1 MAHCC
6 WVASEIDPRNQA
18 RHAGSAIS
26 SRHPMR
32 AREFVSENTQG
43 MTISIPINITIPAG
57 GGMPQVGTIAAPA
70 GEDMPDSPVM
80 VPPLQ
85 QQIELLKQQGGK
97 ESPVINQLINQD
109 PHDPDDFANHE
120 HTNDVGADSDDIR
133 DDDESDL
140 VLDLLKRRRARLEQ
154 Q

>member
-1 MAHCC
+1 
-6 WVASEIDPRNQA
+6 
-18 RHAGSAIS
+18 
-26 SRHPMR
+26 MR
-32 AREFVSENTQG
+32 AKEFISENQG

-70 GEDMPDSPVM
+70 GEEMPDAPVM

-85 QQIELLKQQGGK
+85 QELELLKQQGGK

-109 PHDPDDFANHE
+109 PEDPDDFTNHE
-120 HTNDVGADSDDIR
+120 NDQQDEDFDRVVR
-133 DDDESDL
+133 DEDESDKIL
-140 VLDLLKRRRARLEQ
+140 SLLKRRRDRLEQ

>member
-1 MAHCC
+1 
-6 WVASEIDPRNQA
+6 
-18 RHAGSAIS
+18 
-26 SRHPMR
+26 MR
-32 AREFVSENTQG
+32 AREFVAENSQG

-57 GGMPQVGTIAAPA
+57 GGMPTIAAPA

-85 QQIELLKQQGGK
+85 QEIELLKQQGGK

-109 PHDPDDFANHE
+109 PHDPEDFANHE
-120 HTNDVGADSDDIR
+120 HTNDVGADTSDIR
-133 DDDESDL
+133 DNDESDQ
-140 VLDLLKRRRARLEQ
+140 VLNLLKRRRARLEQ

>member
-1 MAHCC
+1 
-6 WVASEIDPRNQA
+6 
-18 RHAGSAIS
+18 
-26 SRHPMR
+26 MR
-32 AREFVSENTQG
+32 AKEFILENPQG

-70 GEDMPDSPVM
+70 GEEMPDSPVM

-85 QQIELLKQQGGK
+85 QEIELLKQQGGK

-120 HTNDVGADSDDIR
+120 DTNDVGADSDDIR

>member
-1 MAHCC
+1 
-6 WVASEIDPRNQA
+6 
-18 RHAGSAIS
+18 
-26 SRHPMR
+26 MR
-32 AREFVSENTQG
+32 AREFIQENSQG

-57 GGMPQVGTIAAPA
+57 GGMPTIAAPA

-85 QQIELLKQQGGK
+85 QEIELLKQQGGK

-109 PHDPDDFANHE
+109 PHDPEDFANHE
-120 HTNDVGADSDDIR
+120 HTNDVGADTSDIR
-133 DDDESDL
+133 DNDESDQ

>member
-1 MAHCC
+1 
-6 WVASEIDPRNQA
+6 
-18 RHAGSAIS
+18 
-26 SRHPMR
+26 MR
-32 AREFVSENTQG
+32 AREFVAENSQG

-57 GGMPQVGTIAAPA
+57 GGMPTIAAPA

-85 QQIELLKQQGGK
+85 QEIELLKQQGGK

-109 PHDPDDFANHE
+109 PHDPEDFANHE
-120 HTNDVGADSDDIR
+120 HTNDVGADTSDIR
-133 DDDESDL
+133 DNDESDQ

>member
-1 MAHCC
+1 
-6 WVASEIDPRNQA
+6 
-18 RHAGSAIS
+18 
-26 SRHPMR
+26 MR
-32 AREFVSENTQG
+32 AREFIAEDQQG

-57 GGMPQVGTIAAPA
+57 GGMPTIAAPA
-70 GEDMPDSPVM
+70 GEEMPDSPVM

-85 QQIELLKQQGGK
+85 QEIELLKQQGGK

-120 HTNDVGADSDDIR
+120 DTNDVGADSDDIR

-140 VLDLLKRRRARLEQ
+140 VLDLLKRRRTRLEQ

>member
-1 MAHCC
+1 
-6 WVASEIDPRNQA
+6 
-18 RHAGSAIS
+18 
-26 SRHPMR
+26 MR
-32 AREFVSENTQG
+32 AREFISENLQG

-57 GGMPQVGTIAAPA
+57 GGMPTIAAPA
-70 GEDMPDSPVM
+70 GEEMPDSPVM

-85 QQIELLKQQGGK
+85 QEIELLKQQGGK

-109 PHDPDDFANHE
+109 PHDPEDFANHE

-133 DDDESDL
+133 DDDESGL
-140 VLDLLKRRRARLEQ
+140 VLDLLKRRRDRLEQ

>member
-1 MAHCC
+1 
-6 WVASEIDPRNQA
+6 
-18 RHAGSAIS
+18 
-26 SRHPMR
+26 
-32 AREFVSENTQG
+32 
-43 MTISIPINITIPAG
+43 
-57 GGMPQVGTIAAPA
+57 MPTIAAPA

-85 QQIELLKQQGGK
+85 QEIELLKQQGGK

-120 HTNDVGADSDDIR
+120 HTNDVGADSDDVR
-133 DDDESDL
+133 DDDESGL
-140 VLDLLKRRRARLEQ
+140 VLDLLKRRRNRLEQ

>member
-1 MAHCC
+1 
-6 WVASEIDPRNQA
+6 
-18 RHAGSAIS
+18 
-26 SRHPMR
+26 MR
-32 AREFVSENTQG
+32 AREFIQENSQG
-43 MTISIPINITIPAG
+43 MTISRPINLTIPAG
-57 GGMPQVGTIAAPA
+57 GGMPTIAAPA

-85 QQIELLKQQGGK
+85 QEIELLKQQGGK

-109 PHDPDDFANHE
+109 PHDPEDFANHE
-120 HTNDVGADSDDIR
+120 HTNDVGADTSDIR
-133 DDDESDL
+133 DNDESDQ